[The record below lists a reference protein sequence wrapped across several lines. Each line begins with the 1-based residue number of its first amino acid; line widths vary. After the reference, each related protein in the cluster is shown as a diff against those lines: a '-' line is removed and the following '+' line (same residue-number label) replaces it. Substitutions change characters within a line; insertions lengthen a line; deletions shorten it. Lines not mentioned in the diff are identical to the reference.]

1 MKKKKIQREKHSREF
16 WLYIQLYPGGY
27 RSPRW
32 ENIPRYHSS
41 WDYPAKVDAGIAPSH
56 PRPLSKRPPLYSPC
70 CRHINNA
77 HERTPSCHE
86 NRAERAYRSSRER
99 VRCACFESTIKL
111 DTRFL
116 NLSGIGTNRKID
128 RKKRSFIVR
137 IVSMIVRELNAERIV
152 YDS

>member
-1 MKKKKIQREKHSREF
+1 MKIFRIAFAWKKKNKIKNEAFARVLA
-16 WLYIQLYPGGY
+16 LYQLYPGGY

-41 WDYPAKVDAGIAPSH
+41 WGYPVKVDAGIAPSH
-56 PRPLSKRPPLYSPC
+56 PRPLSKRPPFYSPC

-77 HERTPSCHE
+77 HERTPACHE
-86 NRAERAYRSSRER
+86 NRAERAYRSPRER

-128 RKKRSFIVR
+128 RKKGVSSF
-137 IVSMIVRELNAERIV
+137 E
-152 YDS
+152 